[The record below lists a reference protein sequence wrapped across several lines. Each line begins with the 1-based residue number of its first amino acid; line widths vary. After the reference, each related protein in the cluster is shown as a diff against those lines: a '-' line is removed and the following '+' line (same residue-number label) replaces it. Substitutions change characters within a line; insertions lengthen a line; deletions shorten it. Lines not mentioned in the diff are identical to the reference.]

1 MQPPLPL
8 LSKTRG
14 LWKANAGT
22 RQGQPR
28 GAGRAPSTP
37 LSSSEAAAAVSF
49 PGSLTAPGPS
59 PGWNTER
66 GSSTAE
72 PQPARY
78 AAAVLPRTRPGFV
91 TGLWGHRWDARQG
104 SQQPENTA
112 PVLLPLA
119 SQLLGREVF
128 PVHRLREISI
138 TAEPFGKCSSERA
151 LKGLGVLESR
161 VPSGDKYTKPSSR
174 ATWSLGPPLR
184 SWEGDPRTI
193 IREGSED
200 ANLRASPDWR
210 RAARYQTR
218 HLPRSAT

>member
-1 MQPPLPL
+1 MSYPDAGREKCSHLSHTSARPVGSEKRTQGPSGDNLEALGEPHPRPSAAPRLQPP
-8 LSKTRG
+8 S
-14 LWKANAGT
+14 
-22 RQGQPR
+22 
-28 GAGRAPSTP
+28 PSP
-37 LSSSEAAAAVSF
+37 DHS
-49 PGSLTAPGPS
+49 PPPGPAPDGTPS
-59 PGWNTER
+59 EGPPPPSR
-66 GSSTAE
+66 SR
-72 PQPARY
+72 PAT
-78 AAAVLPRTRPGFV
+78 PRRFCPRPEFV

-151 LKGLGVLESR
+151 LKGLGVPESR

-184 SWEGDPRTI
+184 S
-193 IREGSED
+193 
-200 ANLRASPDWR
+200 
-210 RAARYQTR
+210 
-218 HLPRSAT
+218 